1 MQNEM
6 RGKGYSFQIKKK
18 LVQPMVLFL
27 LLYPALLAPLCYLSK
42 LPARYGQ
49 IFMVIYIVTI
59 IALAVTLVYAASQK
73 LLIESG
79 TLTFSSLLSREIL
92 EPADVRRVVCRRR
105 RGWRRDESVIRV
117 RADNKT
123 FLLPSDF
130 YAPFDELLQDLEE
143 WSRRHQ
149 VKYNFDE
156 YNKI

>member
-18 LVQPMVLFL
+18 LVQPMVLFMV
-27 LLYPALLAPLCYLSK
+27 LYPALLLPFYNLSK

-49 IFMVIYIVTI
+49 IFMVIYFVTL
-59 IALAVTLVYAASQK
+59 IALAVTLVFAKSQK

-92 EPADVRRVVCRRR
+92 EPADIRRVVCRRR
-105 RGWRRDESVIRV
+105 RGWRRDESVIRL

-123 FLLPSDF
+123 YLLPADF
-130 YAPFDELLQDLEE
+130 YAPFDELVQDLKE

-156 YNKI
+156 YEKI